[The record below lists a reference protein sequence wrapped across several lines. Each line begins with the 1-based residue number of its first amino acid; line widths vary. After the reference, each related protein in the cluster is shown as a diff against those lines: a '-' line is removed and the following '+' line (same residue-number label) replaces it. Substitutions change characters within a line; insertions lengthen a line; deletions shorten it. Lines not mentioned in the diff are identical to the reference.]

1 MEMALTFDFAKFELI
16 LLFSLP
22 LSMSGGRIV
31 HEGVERGPYQYS
43 YEYLVIFQVG
53 SGSLHGQVG
62 GQTDNS
68 SDMFLLFVLF

>member
-1 MEMALTFDFAKFELI
+1 M
-16 LLFSLP
+16 
-22 LSMSGGRIV
+22 V
-31 HEGVERGPYQYS
+31 HEGMERGPYQYS

-68 SDMFLLFVLF
+68 SDIFYYLFYSNTGAQTASIERLEGDPYHYSYGNIEYM